1 MLVYKV
7 QQKEKKLPSVHV
19 LRIPVKGRSNCR
31 KKRTLWHH
39 QWRHLP
45 LRLTFWKK
53 HIGDRETFK
62 LMLFCLGN
70 GCSPPLI
77 SRWILLSQTWAP
89 DKVEKRARQLDYV
102 LNNAEAKRGTWFY
115 FDLDH
120 NKLLYLHGLP
130 KQQSQHQQDAAEK
143 PRKSKKNHKRRKN
156 TLHCRTQKKA
166 LLGATK
172 TIKVSNQ

>member
-1 MLVYKV
+1 MLC
-7 QQKEKKLPSVHV
+7 
-19 LRIPVKGRSNCR
+19 IPVKGRSNCR

-39 QWRHLP
+39 QWRRPLP

-53 HIGDRETFK
+53 PIGDRETFK

-77 SRWILLSQTWAP
+77 STWILLSQTWAP
-89 DKVEKRARQLDYV
+89 DKAEKRAWQLDYV
-102 LNNAEAKRGTWFY
+102 LNNPEAER
-115 FDLDH
+115 
-120 NKLLYLHGLP
+120 NMVLLCPRPQQTFVFKWIP

-156 TLHCRTQKKA
+156 PALQDTKKGS
-166 LLGATK
+166 LRSHQNNKSL
-172 TIKVSNQ
+172 